1 MSTRDDASLT
11 ARERAALASL
21 EAQAA
26 AEDPTLARRL
36 RGSNPLGLVTK
47 VPRIPAWLWQSWWG
61 GPVAVIGL
69 VLVVLSPSTGF
80 VVGLVGAL
88 MLTAGLRM
96 LGGAVQARRSASASG
111 TSPTD

>member
-1 MSTRDDASLT
+1 MSTRDEASLN

-26 AEDPTLARRL
+26 AEDPVLARRL
-36 RGSNPLGLVTK
+36 RGSSPFRFVTK
-47 VPRIPAWLWQSWWG
+47 MPGIPAWLWQSWWG
-61 GPVAVIGL
+61 TPVALLGL
-69 VLVVLSPSTGF
+69 VLVVLSLGTGF

-96 LGGAVQARRSASASG
+96 LGGAIQGRGSASRPPG
-111 TSPTD
+111 